1 MSFVEDT
8 DQVRTKANPS
18 LLHRKPILTDPSHIY
33 YLNSDFDLSLHTHPF
48 VNPALV
54 RQVRELSVQALI
66 GADKADA
73 AWVRADVPSDFT
85 AYLADNGVPVP
96 QLLQHPQIDPARR
109 LRPFG
114 WNQEAIQQN
123 GRYPQP
129 AVHPPLSVVRRVN
142 SRSFACGLEAE
153 LFPDDPRGTLVQ
165 SAVELE
171 TFLARASAKSEW
183 VIKAEHGNAGLANR
197 RLSSTHL
204 SAADLRFVTSG
215 WPRTIASSSNHG
227 SSALAT
233 ARWFSTFR
241 SMSPD
246 CAFTKPSAL
255 TAERWWA
262 QSSTPNASPT
272 FRGTLW
278 PMPPSE
284 SPRASITRDTSVPS
298 ASMRSTGATASAHGF
313 GRWWTLN
320 ARQAMTDGAYR
331 LWQRLMPDRTLFYSF
346 FNRRK
351 LTGLPK
357 ELGRVVDALGRRRYD
372 PSLRR
377 GILLASPVRLGFD
390 GETRTPGKLA
400 VIFAA
405 EMRSEIF
412 ALERWF
418 RDEFEV

>member
-1 MSFVEDT
+1 M
-8 DQVRTKANPS
+8 
-18 LLHRKPILTDPSHIY
+18 TDPSHIY

-96 QLLQHPQIDPARR
+96 QLIQHPQIDPARR

-123 GRYPQP
+123 GRYSQP

-165 SAVELE
+165 SAAELE

-204 SAADLRFVTSG
+204 SAADLRFVNLRLAQDNRLVIEP
-215 WPRTIASSSNHG
+215 WLKRTCDRSMVFDVPFDVARLRIHETVCTDGGALVG
-227 SSALAT
+227 SIFDPERQADVPWHALADAT
-233 ARWFSTFR
+233 ERIAARLDNEGYFGPVCVDAFDWRDGNRTRLR
-241 SMSPD
+241 SLVD
-246 CAFTKPSAL
+246 
-255 TAERWWA
+255 
-262 QSSTPNASPT
+262 
-272 FRGTLW
+272 
-278 PMPPSE
+278 
-284 SPRASITRDTSVPS
+284 
-298 ASMRSTGATASAHGF
+298 
-313 GRWWTLN
+313 LN

-331 LWQRLMPDRTLFYSF
+331 LWQRLMPDRTLFYRF

-405 EMRSEIF
+405 EVRSEIF